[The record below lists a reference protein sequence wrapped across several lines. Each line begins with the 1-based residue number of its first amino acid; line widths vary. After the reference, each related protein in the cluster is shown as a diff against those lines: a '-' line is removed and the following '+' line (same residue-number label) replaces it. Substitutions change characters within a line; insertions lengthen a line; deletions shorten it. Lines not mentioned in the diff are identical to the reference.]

1 MESIANPLEN
11 VDQGMMNKMEKD
23 FSEETK
29 QKIQQAR
36 DLCKQNKLED
46 AIENVLLPLEKLT
59 RLAADMPSTSLILE
73 AIVELCFEGQRWT
86 YLNDNMTLLAKK
98 RSLIKA
104 SISKMIKKAFTYVE
118 KTPTLETKIA
128 LIECLRDIT
137 DGKIY
142 VEMERAW
149 LTLKLAHIREQQ
161 NRINDAATVLQDLQV
176 ETFGSMDRIEKVEF
190 ILEQMRLCL
199 ANKDI
204 IRAQIISKKN
214 LHPVL
219 HR

>member
-104 SISKMIKKAFTYVE
+104 SISKMIKKAFTY
-118 KTPTLETKIA
+118 
-128 LIECLRDIT
+128 
-137 DGKIY
+137 GH
-142 VEMERAW
+142 
-149 LTLKLAHIREQQ
+149 LAYIC
-161 NRINDAATVLQDLQV
+161 V
-176 ETFGSMDRIEKVEF
+176 
-190 ILEQMRLCL
+190 
-199 ANKDI
+199 
-204 IRAQIISKKN
+204 
-214 LHPVL
+214 
-219 HR
+219 